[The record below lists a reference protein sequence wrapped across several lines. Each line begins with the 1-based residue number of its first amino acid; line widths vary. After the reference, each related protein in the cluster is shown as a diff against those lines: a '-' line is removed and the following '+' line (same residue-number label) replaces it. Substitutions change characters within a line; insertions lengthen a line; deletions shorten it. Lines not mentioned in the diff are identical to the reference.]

1 MEITVLSSC
10 RHGT

>member
-1 MEITVLSSC
+1 MEITVLSFC